1 MKFLIILIYL
11 INGIFNLY
19 ASELQIEVIGKTTRQ
34 NSIDLPSGKKYV
46 SFRHEGGFK
55 STLAKYGSYFCEG
68 SIYYNKKNLL
78 ESMNLFCEL
87 TDQNGDKQYT
97 TGKRRVGSEVDI
109 ALGQTVIFDA
119 SGFWKKYTGKKGLN
133 FGINTFGKSAPYKK
147 IYDHFGLNSREI
159 IREIK
164 KKI

>member
-11 INGIFNLY
+11 INGIFSLY
-19 ASELQIEVIGKTTRQ
+19 ASELQIEVIGKTIRQ
-34 NSIDLPSGKKYV
+34 NNIALPSGKRYA

-97 TGKRRVGSEVDI
+97 TGKRRLGSEVDI
-109 ALGQTVIFDA
+109 VLGQTVIFDA
-119 SGFWKKYTGKKGLN
+119 SGF
-133 FGINTFGKSAPYKK
+133 
-147 IYDHFGLNSREI
+147 
-159 IREIK
+159 
-164 KKI
+164 

>member
-1 MKFLIILIYL
+1 MYKRQ
-11 INGIFNLY
+11 LY
-19 ASELQIEVIGKTTRQ
+19 AIELEIEVIGKTTRQ
-34 NSIDLPSGKKYV
+34 NNIDLPNGKRYV

-97 TGKRRVGSEVDI
+97 TEKRRLGSEVYI
-109 ALGQTVIFDA
+109 ALGQTVIFNYICA
-119 SGFWKKYTGKKGLN
+119 F
-133 FGINTFGKSAPYKK
+133 
-147 IYDHFGLNSREI
+147 
-159 IREIK
+159 
-164 KKI
+164 

>member
-1 MKFLIILIYL
+1 MKLLIILFYIIGNIGIYA
-11 INGIFNLY
+11 I
-19 ASELQIEVIGKTTRQ
+19 ELEIEVIGKTTRQ
-34 NSIDLPSGKKYV
+34 NSIKLPSGKKYV

-97 TGKRRVGSEVDI
+97 NGKRRVGSETDI
-109 ALGQTVIFDA
+109 ALGKTIIFDA
-119 SGFWKKYTGKKGLN
+119 SGFWEKYIGLECTYVVEYVN
-133 FGINTFGKSAPYKK
+133 DILFSPQKCKMPDLMN
-147 IYDHFGLNSREI
+147 N
-159 IREIK
+159 
-164 KKI
+164 

>member
-1 MKFLIILIYL
+1 MKLLIILFCIIGIY
-11 INGIFNLY
+11 NLN
-19 ASELQIEVIGKTTRQ
+19 SKEIDIEVIGKTTRQ
-34 NSIDLPSGKKYV
+34 NNIDLPNGKRYV

-97 TGKRRVGSEVDI
+97 TGKRRLGSEDDI

-119 SGFWKKYTGKKGLN
+119 SGFWKKYVGLECTYVIEYVN
-133 FGINTFGKSAPYKK
+133 NILFSPQKCKMPK
-147 IYDHFGLNSREI
+147 
-159 IREIK
+159 
-164 KKI
+164 

>member
-1 MKFLIILIYL
+1 MKLLVVLFYIIIG
-11 INGIFNLY
+11 NFSLY
-19 ASELQIEVIGKTTRQ
+19 AIELEIEVIGKTTRQ

-78 ESMNLFCEL
+78 ENMNLFCEL

-97 TGKRRVGSEVDI
+97 TGKRRLGSEVDI

-119 SGFWKKYTGKKGLN
+119 SGFWKNYIGLECTYVIEYVN
-133 FGINTFGKSAPYKK
+133 DILFSPQKCKMPN
-147 IYDHFGLNSREI
+147 
-159 IREIK
+159 
-164 KKI
+164 